1 MSPILVRSVYMHYG
15 YTCKN
20 FESLWR
26 QFEIVELTGV
36 MCQQG
41 DNQLIKILN
50 NVRIAKLAPKLDDD
64 DTAKL
69 KWKFIDPSIANLQTD
84 TLHTFAEN
92 APADTQNL
100 AKLEALDSPLYN
112 IPPINRI
119 PKNVS
124 SQKF

>member
-15 YTCKN
+15 DTCKN
-20 FESLWR
+20 LESLWR
-26 QFEIVELTGV
+26 QFKIVELTEV

>member
-1 MSPILVRSVYMHYG
+1 
-15 YTCKN
+15 
-20 FESLWR
+20 
-26 QFEIVELTGV
+26 

>member
-15 YTCKN
+15 DTCKN

-26 QFEIVELTGV
+26 QFEIVELTEV

-69 KWKFIDPSIANLQTD
+69 KLKFIDPSIANLQID

-112 IPPINRI
+112 IPPINRA

-124 SQKF
+124 SQKS

>member
-15 YTCKN
+15 DTCKN

-26 QFEIVELTGV
+26 QFEIVELTEV

-69 KWKFIDPSIANLQTD
+69 KLKFIDPSIANLQID
-84 TLHTFAEN
+84 TLHTFTEN
-92 APADTQNL
+92 ASADTHNL

-112 IPPINRI
+112 IPPINRA

>member
-1 MSPILVRSVYMHYG
+1 M
-15 YTCKN
+15 KN
-20 FESLWR
+20 F
-26 QFEIVELTGV
+26 VELTGV

-69 KWKFIDPSIANLQTD
+69 KLKFIDPSIANLQID
-84 TLHTFAEN
+84 TLHTFTEN
-92 APADTQNL
+92 APADTHNL

-112 IPPINRI
+112 IPPINRA

-124 SQKF
+124 SQKS

>member
-15 YTCKN
+15 DTCKN
-20 FESLWR
+20 LESLWR
-26 QFEIVELTGV
+26 QFEIVELTEV

-69 KWKFIDPSIANLQTD
+69 KLKFIDPSIANLQID
-84 TLHTFAEN
+84 TLHTFTEN
-92 APADTQNL
+92 APADTHNL

-112 IPPINRI
+112 IPPINRA

-124 SQKF
+124 SQKS